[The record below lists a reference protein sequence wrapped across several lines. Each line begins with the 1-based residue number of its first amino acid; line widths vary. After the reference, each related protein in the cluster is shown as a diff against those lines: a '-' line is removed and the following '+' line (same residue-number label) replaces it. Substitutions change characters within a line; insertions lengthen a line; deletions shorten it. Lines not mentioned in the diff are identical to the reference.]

1 MGNEPSE
8 MMDRERACV
17 PKIQLEFTD
26 SVTLRV
32 FSCISKLL
40 PELNVTHETLKLNRA
55 CWEALD
61 EILLEEGVPTS
72 NGLDYLRSE
81 SIEKKVYERVEREG
95 KFSEL
100 IDNKKVATK

>member
-26 SVTLRV
+26 SVALKV
-32 FSCISKLL
+32 FSCISKIL

-61 EILLEEGVPTS
+61 EILLEEGVPVT
-72 NGLDYLRSE
+72 NGLDYLRNE
-81 SIEKKVYERVEREG
+81 SIEKKVYERVKKSG
-95 KFSEL
+95 KFNQM
-100 IDNKKVATK
+100 ID